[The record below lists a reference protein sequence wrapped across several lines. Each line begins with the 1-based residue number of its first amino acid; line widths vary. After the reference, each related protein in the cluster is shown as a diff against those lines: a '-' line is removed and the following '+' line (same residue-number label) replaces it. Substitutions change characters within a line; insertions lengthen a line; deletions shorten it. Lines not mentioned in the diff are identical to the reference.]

1 MKQTSNKKLVSLID
15 SIVEKRINKLLPMLV
30 EHEVNR
36 LLKEQAQPQRQSE
49 EPQMQKEQPVFDKN
63 NITESL
69 KSMVGGD
76 MNEFRTLS
84 YNTQTGIPG
93 VSSTAQPMTTPDG
106 RPIDTS
112 NDTVKSVAEK
122 IFNPNMGKVFK
133 KANQLAKNRNGR
145 L

>member
-1 MKQTSNKKLVSLID
+1 MKQTNNKKLISLID
-15 SIVEKRINKLLPMLV
+15 SVVEKRINKLLPMLV

-36 LLKEQAQPQRQSE
+36 VLKEQAQPIAQTTETYS
-49 EPQMQKEQPVFDKN
+49 QKSQPVFDKN

-93 VSSTAQPMTTPDG
+93 TSNIAEPMTTPDG

-112 NDTVKSVAEK
+112 NETVKSVAEK
-122 IFNPNMGKVFK
+122 IFSPNMGQVFK

-145 L
+145 S